1 MRTLLPL
8 LFAFAIASATRA
20 DITVHKR
27 SQVENAGAWTL
38 KETAET
44 WQPNNTAIIVCDVW
58 DSHHCLNA
66 VRRCVEMAP
75 RMNAVLTKARDQ
87 GVLIIH
93 APSGCMD
100 AYKDH
105 PGRKIA
111 QAAPQAGNLPADIGK
126 WCYSIP
132 SEEKG
137 AYPND
142 QQYPIDQKK
151 GGEDDDLAEHKI
163 WQDKLA
169 ALGRN
174 PKSPWKSQIALLTIG
189 DKDAISDNGVEIW
202 NLLESRQIKNVVLLG
217 VHTNMCVLGRPFGL
231 RQMAK
236 NGKNVVL
243 MRDMTDTMYA
253 PTDWP
258 FVNHFTGTR
267 LIIEHI
273 EKFVCPTIT
282 SVAFLGGEAFTF
294 ARDRRK
300 IAVIMG
306 DEEYHPELHVPQF
319 MKSDLQPLGFEVTIV
334 QNDPQ
339 DKDKFPGMAEAI
351 RNADIVFIAVR
362 RHTPPKADLD
372 ALRDHIAAGKP
383 VIGIRTACHAWC
395 LRAEKDNL
403 AAAAA
408 GKGVWQQF
416 DPEIFGGHYI
426 NHHPNGPKTA
436 ITIADG
442 AKDHAILRG
451 IDIEKL
457 IGNGSLYKVR
467 PLTDTTSQLLIGS
480 IPNQDPEPIAW
491 TNLVSLPTRSVSEGA
506 TPTRRASEGPKPAR
520 VFNTTLGHADD
531 FQNPAFRKLL
541 TNSIFWALD
550 QPYPT
555 NQNLDK
561 LLPSPTK

>member
-1 MRTLLPL
+1 MRTILAAVLVFCSTFVYVP
-8 LFAFAIASATRA
+8 AHA

-27 SQVENAGAWTL
+27 SLVENAGAWSP
-38 KETAET
+38 KEAAET
-44 WQPNNTAIIVCDVW
+44 WQPGQTAIIVCDVW

-75 RMNAVLTKARDQ
+75 RMNAVLAKARDQ

-111 QAAPQAGNLPADIGK
+111 QAAPTASNLPTDIGK

-132 SEEKG
+132 AEEKG
-137 AYPND
+137 V
-142 QQYPIDQKK
+142 YPIDQKK
-151 GGEDDDLAEHKI
+151 GGEDDDLDEHII
-163 WQDKLA
+163 WQAKLT

-174 PKSPWKSQIALLTIG
+174 PKSPWKSQISLLTIG

-202 NLLESRQIKNVVLLG
+202 NLLESRKINNVVLLG

-243 MRDMTDTMYA
+243 MRDMTDTMYD
-253 PTDWP
+253 PTQWP
-258 FVNHFTGTR
+258 FVSHFTGTR

-282 SVAFLGGEAFTF
+282 SVAFVGGEEFRF
-294 ARDRRK
+294 AKDRRK
-300 IAVIMG
+300 IAVLIG
-306 DEEYHPELHVPQF
+306 DEEYHPEVHVPKF
-319 MKSDLQPLGFEVTIV
+319 VKSDLEPLGFEVTIV

-339 DKDKFPGMAEAI
+339 DKDKFPGMAEAV
-351 RNADIVFIAVR
+351 RNADVVFIAVR

-372 ALRDHIAAGKP
+372 ALREHIAAGKP

-395 LRAEKDNL
+395 LRADKDNL
-403 AAAAA
+403 AAAAK
-408 GKGVWQQF
+408 GNGVWKEF
-416 DPEIFGGHYI
+416 DPEVFGGHYI

-436 ITIADG
+436 VSSADG
-442 AKDHAILRG
+442 AKDHPILRG
-451 IDIEKL
+451 IEIEKL

-467 PLTDTTSQLLIGS
+467 PLTDSTTQLLIGS
-480 IPNQDPEPIAW
+480 IPNQEPEPIAW
-491 TNLVSLPTRSVSEGA
+491 TNLA
-506 TPTRRASEGPKPAR
+506 GPKKSR

-541 TNSIFWALD
+541 TNAIFWSLD

-555 NQNLDK
+555 GQNIDK
-561 LLPSPTK
+561 LLPSPAK